1 VGKELIPICMRTLFK
16 LSWIYVIALLAVT
29 CDTSFTDG
37 GETWSDASGKGGS
50 LARFAVTHDNLYAV
64 TPENLKLF
72 DLSNPSQPAYT
83 DGIYLGTGIE
93 TIFPYGNNLFIGT
106 RDGMKIYN
114 IDVPSSPYELS
125 TYTHITS
132 CDPVVAQDSYAYVTL
147 NSNNDWCGNN
157 VNRLDIVDISD
168 LENPYRIASYTMQG
182 PEGLGVQGNLLFVCD
197 NGLKVYDITNKHGI
211 VMLQHFNIKA
221 TDIIPNGENLLV
233 IGDDGLYQYHYNGTE
248 LTLLSKIPVESL

>member
-1 VGKELIPICMRTLFK
+1 MKAPIKIL
-16 LSWIYVIALLAVT
+16 WIYMIVALVVT

-50 LARFAVTHDNLYAV
+50 LARFAVTHENLYVV

-72 DLSNPSQPAYT
+72 DLSNPSQPTYT

-93 TIFPYGNNLFIGT
+93 TIFPYGDNLFIGT

-125 TYTHITS
+125 DYRHIRS
-132 CDPVVAQDSYAYVTL
+132 CDPVVVQDNYAYVTL
-147 NSNNDWCGNN
+147 NSNNDRCGNN
-157 VNRLDIVDISD
+157 VNRLDIIDISD
-168 LENPYRIASYTMQG
+168 LRNPSRISDYPMEG

-197 NGLKVYDITNKHGI
+197 NGLRVFDITDKYYI
-211 VMLQHFNIKA
+211 IPLQHFDIKA
-221 TDIIPNGENLLV
+221 TDVIPNGNILLV
-233 IGDDGLYQYHYNGTE
+233 IGDDGLYQYHYDGNE
-248 LTLLSKIPVESL
+248 LSLLSKIPVENE